1 MMRDLTTAVG
11 GRRPSPK
18 AERHAR
24 VQNVRVVVLVAGVV
38 GGTSEEEATEEIRAD
53 KAVEV
58 EAKVEVE
65 VETVLEELQGLLQQA
80 VSMLV
85 LPLRPRRL
93 CEALQQVLPLM
104 PLGNGVVA
112 VAATKGRWAL
122 EAEGGRVE
130 DEMAELLLPRVEEVD
145 R

>member
-1 MMRDLTTAVG
+1 M
-11 GRRPSPK
+11 
-18 AERHAR
+18 
-24 VQNVRVVVLVAGVV
+24 QNVRVVVLVAGVV
-38 GGTSEEEATEEIRAD
+38 GGTSEEEEATEEIRAD
-53 KAVEV
+53 KTAAVEV

-112 VAATKGRWAL
+112 VAATKGRRAL

-130 DEMAELLLPRVEEVD
+130 DEMAELLLPRVEEVG